1 MAVAWAL
8 TDSGAKNIYT
18 KMCNW
23 YNSPDNLPNNLN
35 DTAGFKGY
43 PNFTRDKLY
52 YCIEYLKKNFGR
64 GWFNDQFDERAE
76 VLNDLA
82 QELAQIFGGTVD
94 AAGIKTFLNWVYN
107 FAKHDTD
114 ALNYFQGGYYSII
127 QSMTDAAKTNILD
140 PVNKAVETVKY
151 GVSYPVLTLENP
163 VIKWGLVVGVGFLIY
178 KMFSKR

>member
-23 YNSPDNLPNNLN
+23 YNSPDNLPNKIN
-35 DTAGFKGY
+35 DSGVFKGY

-76 VLNDLA
+76 VMEDLA
-82 QELAQIFGGTVD
+82 QELARIFGGTV
-94 AAGIKTFLNWVYN
+94 APAGIKTFLNWVYN
-107 FAKHDTD
+107 FVKHDAD
-114 ALNYFQGGYYSII
+114 ALNYFKGGYYSII
-127 QSMTDAAKTNILD
+127 QSMADAAKTNIID
-140 PVNKAVETVKY
+140 PVNEAVETVKY

-163 VIKWGLVVGVGFLIY
+163 VIKWGLVAGACFLIY

>member
-23 YNSPDNLPNNLN
+23 YNSPDNLPNKLN

-76 VLNDLA
+76 VMADLS

-107 FAKHDTD
+107 LAKHDAD

-127 QSMTDAAKTNILD
+127 QSMADAAKANIID
-140 PVNKAVETVKY
+140 PVNEAVETVKY
-151 GVSYPVLTLENP
+151 AVKYPVLTLENP
-163 VIKWGLVVGVGFLIY
+163 VVKWGLVAGAGFLIY

>member
-23 YNSPDNLPNNLN
+23 YNSPDNLPNKIN
-35 DTAGFKGY
+35 DSGVFKGY

-64 GWFNDQFDERAE
+64 GWFNDQFDERDE
-76 VLNDLA
+76 VMNDLA
-82 QELAQIFGGTVD
+82 QELAQIFGGTVY
-94 AAGIKTFLNWVYN
+94 AACIKTFLNWVYN
-107 FAKHDTD
+107 FAKHDVD
-114 ALNYFQGGYYSII
+114 AVSYFQGGYYSII

-163 VIKWGLVVGVGFLIY
+163 VIKWGLVAGVGFLIY

>member
-1 MAVAWAL
+1 MALAWTL
-8 TDSGAKNIYT
+8 TDNDAKNIYT

-23 YNSPDNLPNNLN
+23 YNSPDNLPNKIN
-35 DTAGFKGY
+35 DTGVFKGC

-76 VLNDLA
+76 VMEDLA
-82 QELAQIFGGTVD
+82 QELVQIFGGTV
-94 AAGIKTFLNWVYN
+94 APAGIKTFLNWVYN
-107 FAKHDTD
+107 FTKNDAD

-127 QSMTDAAKTNILD
+127 QSMADAAKTNIID
-140 PVNKAVETVKY
+140 PVNEAVETVKY
-151 GVSYPVLTLENP
+151 GVKYPVLTLENP
-163 VIKWGLVVGVGFLIY
+163 VVKWGLVAGAGFLIY